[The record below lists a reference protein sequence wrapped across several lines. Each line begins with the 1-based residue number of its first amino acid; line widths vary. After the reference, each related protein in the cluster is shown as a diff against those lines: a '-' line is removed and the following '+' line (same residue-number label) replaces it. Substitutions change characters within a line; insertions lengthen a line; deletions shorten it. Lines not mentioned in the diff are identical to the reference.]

1 VGVVPPVIPVD
12 APVVSVGGVVV
23 VRSPV
28 VVVVPVGRDEVVR
41 VGVVGAVVVR
51 GGVGVVVRVGVG
63 RSVCCCVPG
72 VELLPVVLV
81 AGAGGRTNR

>member
-1 VGVVPPVIPVD
+1 
-12 APVVSVGGVVV
+12 VVV

-28 VVVVPVGRDEVVR
+28 VVVVVPVVPVGPGEVVR

-51 GGVGVVVRVGVG
+51 VGVGVVVRVGVG
-63 RSVCCCVPG
+63 WSVCCCVPG